1 MDVCVRTRNDV
12 VCSCVCTML
21 RLAVQRCRLS
31 QKPLLRRRAS
41 TTKLSAPKNWKL
53 PVAGGVFIGLASLYF
68 FLPDPSRSAPT
79 SSNKPLSANHFTPAT
94 VISNEI
100 SGPNSKILKL
110 RVPPHLVIRNENE
123 PIGFGPIWSVFI
135 KDDDIQVE
143 RPYTPLESIDEN
155 GNMLFWIKRYPK
167 GEVGRWLHSKQV
179 GDAVELRGPLKTWPW
194 DEGEWNEVVLVRLLT
209 RFNNHPLKPARSR
222 EAQGSHLS
230 TNSFVK

>member
-1 MDVCVRTRNDV
+1 
-12 VCSCVCTML
+12 ML
-21 RLAVQRCRLS
+21 RLVIQSRIPCRLS
-31 QKPLLRRRAS
+31 PRLPLCRHAS
-41 TTKLSAPKNWKL
+41 TQRLSARKDWKL
-53 PVAGGVFIGLASLYF
+53 PVVGGVFIGLASLYF

-79 SSNKPLSANHFTPAT
+79 SANKPLSASHFTPAT

-110 RVPPHLVIRNENE
+110 RVPPHLVIRDEND

-155 GNMLFWIKRYPK
+155 GNMVFWIKRYPR

-179 GDAVELRGPLKTWPW
+179 GDTVELRGPLRTWPW
-194 DEGEWNEVVLVRLLT
+194 DEDKWDEIVLVGPGL
-209 RFNNHPLKPARSR
+209 
-222 EAQGSHLS
+222 
-230 TNSFVK
+230 